1 MFADFEALKD
11 WQYWRIRGGDRLS
24 RTRREIRQC
33 YKYISNG
40 SLDSYK
46 RVFYFSL
53 RVDCTGECVV
63 LPVAI
68 PCCCTNKQPSRER
81 AGGPRG
87 CHPTLH
93 RLNKHL
99 KHSNRARMTL
109 YDGLGVKGYFGKM
122 SFCLISEKVILFAT
136 VHYSPKIRD
145 KISTLSRPGGSRSQ

>member
-1 MFADFEALKD
+1 MGIENVC
-11 WQYWRIRGGDRLS
+11 RLAQS
-24 RTRREIRQC
+24 L
-33 YKYISNG
+33 YILYG
-40 SLDSYK
+40 SLDNYK
-46 RVFYFSL
+46 RVFSL

-109 YDGLGVKGYFGKM
+109 YDGLGVKGYFGKKVIWGKM

-145 KISTLSRPGGSRSQ
+145 KNIFTIFNFENAEPTTEKSYF